1 MILTVTKAIY
11 LDGYKIELSFNSG
24 ETKIVDLEAT
34 LFNDR
39 RKIFEPLR
47 NIQYFKNFSLRYN
60 TITWDN
66 EADFAPE
73 YLYDVGEPVFNKQ
86 TEAAYTL

>member
-1 MILTVTKAIY
+1 MILTVTKAKY
-11 LDGYKIELSFNSG
+11 LDGYKIELLFNTG

-34 LFNDR
+34 LFNDN
-39 RKIFEPLR
+39 RKIFESLR
-47 NIQYFKNFSLRYN
+47 NIQYFKSFSLGYN

-73 YLYDVGEPVFNKQ
+73 YLFEIGERVFKEKKQ
-86 TEAAYTL
+86 TALAI